1 MTRRQNPSPTTRVR
15 QAARRWGGCTNAG
28 ALMGLLLFGSAC
40 GERLD
45 QQGCPAKGPTREV
58 VVLFDA
64 SDPLTPKHGAEI
76 DRILQEMLDPS
87 RSSRHGELAVQEKER
102 VTVYVL
108 QSSAMGLEPTKQI
121 CHPGNPADRSWVD
134 YLFTGEL
141 IARAR
146 WDRFRRELAGAVVGL
161 FPEDGPVSEEE
172 SPILETIA
180 VITARHAESE
190 RADDQSVPTHLVIVS
205 DLLQHTGRLSH
216 YETYPEPDRLPREL
230 ATDLSRVEVSLFRL
244 EREQYAPFQTP
255 EHFYWWTD
263 FVEAMKGIV
272 VWQQPL

>member
-1 MTRRQNPSPTTRVR
+1 MTRQQNPSPTAGAR
-15 QAARRWGGCTNAG
+15 QAACPWSTYTRAG
-28 ALMGLLLFGSAC
+28 ALVGLFLLGSAC

-45 QQGCPAKGPTREV
+45 PQGCPADGPTREV

-64 SDPLTPKHGAEI
+64 SDPLTPKHRAEVG
-76 DRILQEMLDPS
+76 RILEEMLDPS
-87 RSSRHGELAVQEKER
+87 RSSRHGKLAVREKER

-108 QSSAMGLEPTKQI
+108 ESSAMGIEPAEQI
-121 CHPGNPADRSWVD
+121 CHPGDPADRSWVD
-134 YLFTGEL
+134 GLMSGGV

-146 WDRFRRELAGAVVGL
+146 WDRFRRELGGVVAEL
-161 FPEDGPVSEEE
+161 FPEDGQLSEKE

-180 VITARHAESE
+180 AITPRHAGSQRDE
-190 RADDQSVPTHLVIVS
+190 QSARTHLVIVS
-205 DLLQHTGRLSH
+205 DLLQHTGSLSH
-216 YETYPEPDRLPREL
+216 YETYPNPDRMPREMM
-230 ATDLSRVEVSLFRL
+230 TDLTWVEVSLFRL